1 MGKSFKLLMELS
13 GFFKSK
19 WYFCFLK
26 MSSFTKGLAQMP
38 AGHTV
43 HATLTGVWSSQRI
56 TELGGLFTLFIKQS
70 LQVTY

>member
-26 MSSFTKGLAQMP
+26 TSSFTKGLALMP
-38 AGHTV
+38 AGHTWTCHTHRCV
-43 HATLTGVWSSQRI
+43 VF
-56 TELGGLFTLFIKQS
+56 TEDH
-70 LQVTY
+70 